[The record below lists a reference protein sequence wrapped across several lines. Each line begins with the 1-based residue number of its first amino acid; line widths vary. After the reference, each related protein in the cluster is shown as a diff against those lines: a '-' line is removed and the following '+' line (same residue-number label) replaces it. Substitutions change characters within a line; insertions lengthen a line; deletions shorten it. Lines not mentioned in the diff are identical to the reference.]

1 MKPLNPDEPRHVGRY
16 RLVAALG
23 EGGMGR
29 VLLGVSPDG
38 RLVAVKQVH
47 PGFAHD
53 DGFRSRFHREVQT
66 SRMVS
71 GAYTAAVMDADPDAP
86 TPWLASMF
94 VAGPSL
100 KEAVEAVGPL
110 PPASVRILAVGLASA
125 LTDIHRAGLIHR
137 DLKPSNVLL
146 TDDGARVIDF
156 GIARAAEGDS
166 ELTHTGSIIGSPGFM
181 SPEQADGRPVTP
193 ASDVFSLGALL
204 VMAST
209 GRAPFGGGSTPQV
222 LYNVV
227 HGRPDL
233 GSLPPE
239 LRQLV
244 EPCLAKDPAQR
255 PAPAQ
260 ILDFLGP
267 VPPGVTP
274 WPPTVHALIGAQ
286 KTQVN
291 QVLALPPEPS
301 VAPQEPRRATRR
313 WVWVTAALGA
323 VIVLGAATVV
333 GVRLSTTDHPT
344 EPTAAPGFTH
354 QPPSPYSLDDLREID
369 PCKLLERDSL
379 PATGPVK
386 PPETNRLFE
395 RCGFSTEEGTDKTAS
410 RTVDINLYERMTQQ
424 GGTPVKINDLPGFK
438 KVDGIYCV
446 VAIENPFDRSFA
458 MTASSGR
465 ENGDPCATPTEA
477 MSAILLQMSYGTE
490 ARYQLVPGSALT
502 TDLCATTDPPPVPAG
517 NSNKFSSSLER
528 LHMCLWTGKGDLG
541 SYSVALQNK
550 SSETKETG
558 EQRDLDGRKV
568 SEEIVTADTYP
579 PSCKISWKHRQ
590 IDDANSEEMQVEYE
604 NFEKKLSNQE
614 LCANA
619 EEYARRVLTKLP
631 PAE

>member
-1 MKPLNPDEPRHVGRY
+1 MKPLNPGEQRHVGRY

-53 DGFRSRFHREVQT
+53 DGFRSRFRREVHT
-66 SRMVS
+66 SRLVS

-86 TPWLASMF
+86 TPWLASVF

-110 PPASVRILAVGLASA
+110 PPASVRILAAGLASA

-181 SPEQADGRPVTP
+181 SPEQADGRPVTS
-193 ASDVFSLGALL
+193 ASDVFSLGGLL
-204 VMAST
+204 LMAAT

-227 HGRPDL
+227 HSRPDL
-233 GSLPPE
+233 SCLAPA
-239 LRQLV
+239 LRRLI

-255 PAPAQ
+255 PTPAQ

-274 WPPTVHALIGAQ
+274 WPPGVHALIGTQ
-286 KTQVN
+286 KAEVSQA
-291 QVLALPPEPS
+291 LALPRDVPA
-301 VAPQEPRRATRR
+301 APAERRR
-313 WVWVTAALGA
+313 WVSVVSALSA
-323 VIVLGAATVV
+323 VLVIGAATAVAV
-333 GVRLSTTDHPT
+333 RVASDQRADTGVAPT
-344 EPTAAPGFTH
+344 VNRPRPAPFTAE
-354 QPPSPYSLDDLREID
+354 DLREID

-379 PATGPVK
+379 PGTGPVAVQEGK
-386 PPETNRLFE
+386 RIHFE
-395 RCGFSTEEGTDKTAS
+395 RCDFDTAGGAEKTAS
-410 RTVDINLYERMTQQ
+410 TTLVVNLYDKVWQRTDSPVSI
-424 GGTPVKINDLPGFK
+424 GGLNGFK
-438 KVDGIYCV
+438 KIDGIYCV
-446 VAIENPFDRSFA
+446 VAIENPYSQGFA

-465 ENGDPCATPTEA
+465 QTGDPCATPTEA
-477 MSAILLQMSYGTE
+477 LGVIIPRIRYGTD
-490 ARYQLVPGSALT
+490 ARYQLTPGSALSL
-502 TDLCATTDPPPVPAG
+502 DLCTVAESPPVPPG
-517 NSNKFSSSLER
+517 DPNKFSFSLEG
-528 LHMCLWTGKGDLG
+528 LHRCMWTGQKDLG
-541 SYSVALQNK
+541 LYSVDVLSAP
-550 SSETKETG
+550 SEPRNSE
-558 EQRDLDGRKV
+558 ERDLDGTTV
-568 SEEIVTADTYP
+568 SEEILTSQNYP
-579 PSCKISWKHRQ
+579 PSCRITWTHRRIDEKDTEDVQ
-590 IDDANSEEMQVEYE
+590 ITYD
-604 NFEKKLSNQE
+604 NFDKKLSNEE
-614 LCANA
+614 LCSNA
-619 EEYARRVLTKLP
+619 EQYARRVLPKLP
-631 PAE
+631 PGN

>member
-53 DGFRSRFHREVQT
+53 DGFRSRFRREVHT

-86 TPWLASMF
+86 TPWLASVF

-100 KEAVEAVGPL
+100 KEAVEAAGPL
-110 PPASVRILAVGLASA
+110 PPASVRILATGLASA

-181 SPEQADGRPVTP
+181 SPEQADGRAVTP

-204 VMAST
+204 VIAAT

-239 LRQLV
+239 LRRLV
-244 EPCLAKDPAQR
+244 EPCLAKDPAHR
-255 PAPAQ
+255 PTPAR

-274 WPPTVHALIGAQ
+274 WPPAVHALIGAQ
-286 KTQVN
+286 KAQVGRALSLPPQPSTTTQSPPVRRRRTAWIAAALAS
-291 QVLALPPEPS
+291 VLA
-301 VAPQEPRRATRR
+301 V
-313 WVWVTAALGA
+313 V
-323 VIVLGAATVV
+323 AATIVV
-333 GVRLSTTDHPT
+333 TRLSGGDSGAGATP
-344 EPTAAPGFTH
+344 APGVSHQRPAPFTAE
-354 QPPSPYSLDDLREID
+354 DLREID
-369 PCKLLERDSL
+369 PCKLLARDSL

-386 PPETNRLFE
+386 PTGGKRIYFE
-395 RCGFSTEEGTDKTAS
+395 RCDLDTAGGPDETAS
-410 RTVDINLYERMTQQ
+410 TNLLINLYDKAWARSDSPITI
-424 GGTPVKINDLPGFK
+424 GGLSGFK
-438 KVDGIYCV
+438 KIDGTQCV
-446 VAIENPFDRSFA
+446 VAIESPYSPGFA
-458 MTASSGR
+458 ITAASGR
-465 ENGDPCATPTEA
+465 ATGDPCATPLEA
-477 MSAILLQMSYGTE
+477 MGVIIGQIRYGTD
-490 ARYQLVPGSALT
+490 ARYPLVPGSALSL
-502 TDLCATTDPPPVPAG
+502 DLCTVTESPPVPPG
-517 NSNKFSSSLER
+517 DPNKFSFSLLG
-528 LHMCLWTGKGDLG
+528 LHRCLWSGQKDLG
-541 SYSVALQNK
+541 VYSVDLLSAP
-550 SSETKETG
+550 SEPGKAE
-558 EQRDLDGRKV
+558 ERDLDGTTV
-568 SEEIVTADTYP
+568 SEEVVPGQSYP
-579 PSCKISWKHRQ
+579 PSCRITWTHRR
-590 IDDANSEEMQVEYE
+590 IDDSNTENVQVTYD
-604 NFEKKLSNQE
+604 NFDKKLSDEE

-619 EEYARRVLTKLP
+619 ERYARQVLTKLP
-631 PAE
+631 AGT